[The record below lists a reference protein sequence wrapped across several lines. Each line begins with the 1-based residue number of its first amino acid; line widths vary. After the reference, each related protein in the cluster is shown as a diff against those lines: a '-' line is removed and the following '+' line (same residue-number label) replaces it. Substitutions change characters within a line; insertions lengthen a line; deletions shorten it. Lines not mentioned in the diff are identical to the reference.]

1 MSRHEAQSFRG
12 LSAFVARG
20 ESYKLTIL
28 KKRKKKKRRETR
40 KKERKERAK
49 FCVETLSCSS
59 MFMTQEIIPVVLRR
73 AKHEISAAVG
83 LVFAGAP
90 RACNVLLRGGVSA
103 LTVVYPSE
111 RRRADGGPAPQ
122 VSLAV
127 QEVLPHPA
135 GLSGGGVPDTLG
147 GRWQALQR
155 GVQRKREP
163 SPPQVPPRPC
173 RAAAAGRFA
182 WIFGPASAELPC
194 RRRQ

>member
-1 MSRHEAQSFRG
+1 
-12 LSAFVARG
+12 
-20 ESYKLTIL
+20 
-28 KKRKKKKRRETR
+28 
-40 KKERKERAK
+40 
-49 FCVETLSCSS
+49 

-163 SPPQVPPRPC
+163 PPPPHTPLTPPHPHPPPC
-173 RAAAAGRFA
+173 SSDGKVCMDIRACERRAAVQEAA
-182 WIFGPASAELPC
+182 IKKVM
-194 RRRQ
+194 

>member
-1 MSRHEAQSFRG
+1 MQQHVYDSRNHSC
-12 LSAFVARG
+12 
-20 ESYKLTIL
+20 
-28 KKRKKKKRRETR
+28 
-40 KKERKERAK
+40 RA
-49 FCVETLSCSS
+49 
-59 MFMTQEIIPVVLRR
+59 RR
-73 AKHEISAAVG
+73 AKQEISAAGG

-122 VSLAV
+122 ISLAI

-155 GVQRKREP
+155 GVQRKRERP
-163 SPPQVPPRPC
+163 LPPLLPTPC
-173 RAAAAGRFA
+173 RVGAEGGGLHRYSGLRAQSAAAIKKVMLGSEARLGS
-182 WIFGPASAELPC
+182 PED
-194 RRRQ
+194 

>member
-1 MSRHEAQSFRG
+1 
-12 LSAFVARG
+12 
-20 ESYKLTIL
+20 
-28 KKRKKKKRRETR
+28 
-40 KKERKERAK
+40 
-49 FCVETLSCSS
+49 

-163 SPPQVPPRPC
+163 TLPSPPPC
-173 RAAAAGRFA
+173 SSGRKVCMDIRACERRAAVQEAA
-182 WIFGPASAELPC
+182 IKKVM
-194 RRRQ
+194 

>member
-1 MSRHEAQSFRG
+1 
-12 LSAFVARG
+12 
-20 ESYKLTIL
+20 
-28 KKRKKKKRRETR
+28 
-40 KKERKERAK
+40 
-49 FCVETLSCSS
+49 
-59 MFMTQEIIPVVLRR
+59 MTQEIIPVVLRR

-163 SPPQVPPRPC
+163 TPPFPPPPAVQQRREGLHGYSGLRAQSC
-173 RAAAAGRFA
+173 RAGGGNKKSYVR
-182 WIFGPASAELPC
+182 L
-194 RRRQ
+194 

>member
-1 MSRHEAQSFRG
+1 
-12 LSAFVARG
+12 
-20 ESYKLTIL
+20 
-28 KKRKKKKRRETR
+28 
-40 KKERKERAK
+40 
-49 FCVETLSCSS
+49 

-163 SPPQVPPRPC
+163 PQLPRRAVPCSSGGKVCMDIRAC
-173 RAAAAGRFA
+173 ERRAAVQEAAIKKVMLGSEARL
-182 WIFGPASAELPC
+182 GSPED
-194 RRRQ
+194 

>member
-1 MSRHEAQSFRG
+1 
-12 LSAFVARG
+12 
-20 ESYKLTIL
+20 
-28 KKRKKKKRRETR
+28 
-40 KKERKERAK
+40 
-49 FCVETLSCSS
+49 
-59 MFMTQEIIPVVLRR
+59 MTQEIIPVVLRR
-73 AKHEISAAVG
+73 ARHEISAAVG

-103 LTVVYPSE
+103 LTAVYPSE

-163 SPPQVPPRPC
+163 PSNSRPPSPLPSSGGRVCMDIRAC
-173 RAAAAGRFA
+173 ERRAAVQEAAIKKVMLGSEARL
-182 WIFGPASAELPC
+182 GSPED
-194 RRRQ
+194 

>member
-1 MSRHEAQSFRG
+1 
-12 LSAFVARG
+12 
-20 ESYKLTIL
+20 
-28 KKRKKKKRRETR
+28 
-40 KKERKERAK
+40 
-49 FCVETLSCSS
+49 

-163 SPPQVPPRPC
+163 TPPPSPPPC
-173 RAAAAGRFA
+173 SSGRKVCMDIRACERRAAVQEAA
-182 WIFGPASAELPC
+182 IKKVM
-194 RRRQ
+194 